1 MNKSLSKNTLFY
13 KKAVERHGISAR
25 GVHWNSTYTQ
35 YKRFEILTS
44 FINKNIFESS
54 IIDAGCGF
62 AEYYNY
68 LLKYDKTPKTY
79 IGIDCEEMM
88 INLAFKR
95 FPNIKFEIKNVIL
108 DELIKADY
116 YVCSGAMNILTKE
129 EIFIFIKKCFDASN
143 KAFIFNFLK
152 NDPLTNIKIEDIIDF
167 SRNLSKK
174 IKIKE
179 HYLENDVSIFLE
191 K

>member
-13 KKAVERHGISAR
+13 KNAVEKHGVSAK

-44 FINKNIFESS
+44 FINKDIFESS

-68 LLKYDKTPKTY
+68 LLKYDKKPKIY

-88 INLAFKR
+88 INLASKR
-95 FPNIKFEIKNVIL
+95 FPNIKFEIKNIIL
-108 DELIKADY
+108 DELTESDY
-116 YVCSGAMNILTKE
+116 YICSGAMNILTKE
-129 EIFIFIKKCFDASN
+129 EIFIFIKKCFDSSK

-152 NDPLTNIKIEDIIDF
+152 NDPLTNVKIEEIINF

>member
-44 FINKNIFESS
+44 FINKNIFFFFL
-54 IIDAGCGF
+54 IDAGCGF
-62 AEYYNY
+62 VEYYNY
-68 LLKYDKTPKTY
+68 LLKYDKKPKTY
-79 IGIDCEEMM
+79 IVIDCEEMM

>member
-68 LLKYDKTPKTY
+68 LLKYDKKPKTY
-79 IGIDCEEMM
+79 VGIDCEEMM

-108 DELIKADY
+108 DELTKTDY